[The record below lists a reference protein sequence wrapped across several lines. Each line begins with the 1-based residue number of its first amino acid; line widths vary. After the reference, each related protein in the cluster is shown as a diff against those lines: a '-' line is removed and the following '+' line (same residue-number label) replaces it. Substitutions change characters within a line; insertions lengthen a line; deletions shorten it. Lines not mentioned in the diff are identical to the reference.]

1 MNRAIGISF
10 GVGLSAAAFLAACAT
25 TQITANW
32 KDKSYGTHPEKIMV
46 IGIAKKPENRRF
58 IEDEFVRRIKARGTV
73 AFSAYTVLPDE
84 KQSDNAVIAE
94 KMKESGADAV
104 LIARLADKR
113 TVYNYV
119 PGADYPPFYCSWGD
133 YYTYSCREMYS
144 PGYTEEDQYAVMET
158 NLYDAG
164 KSNLVWSA
172 SSNTE
177 VLYSDQNFIKSY
189 IETMV
194 KTMVEQKLL
203 K

>member
-1 MNRAIGISF
+1 MKRAIGITF
-10 GVGLSAAAFLAACAT
+10 GFGLFAAVFMAGCAT

-32 KDKSYGTHPEKIMV
+32 KDRKFSMRPEKIMV
-46 IGIAKKPENRRF
+46 IGIAKKPANKRF
-58 IEDEFVRRIKARGTV
+58 IEDEFVRRIKARGTD
-73 AFSAYTVLPDE
+73 AFASYTVLPEE

-94 KMKESGADAV
+94 KMKSSGADAV

-113 TVYNYV
+113 TVYSYV

-133 YYTYSCREMYS
+133 YYTYSCREMYA
-144 PGYTEEDQYAVMET
+144 PGYIAEDQYAIMET

-177 VLYSDQNFIKSY
+177 VLYSDQDFIKSY
-189 IETMV
+189 ITAMVRTMA
-194 KTMVEQKLL
+194 EQKLL